1 MNVPGIQASAEPRL
15 RSIDTL
21 RAIAALLVLWQ
32 HVGEVYVRMNGP
44 AVLAGSWLAD
54 LADSLNFGRIGV
66 VAFFLVSGFVIPFS
80 MRPGQP
86 AAAQTFVIKRFFRI
100 FPAYWLSVPLGALT
114 GYWIWGREFGLAD
127 FLVNL
132 TLLQDLFGMRPAEGL
147 YWTLLMEFVF
157 YGVCVVL
164 LLTHSLGKPR
174 RLLALACGFGLMY
187 VVAMV
192 ASRLGLPLLSTA
204 VAFGFLNLSIMLCG
218 TLLRWLLH
226 DAQVVPDPLAVRGT
240 RLLLAVYLF
249 VLPLASLPMVGFARN
264 PLVAYAIGTLL
275 FLLVAAGWLRLQSRL
290 TDWLG
295 RISYSIYLFHP
306 VVFLSVLWML
316 QRLPP
321 QSAWRTQHL
330 AVYLGVNLLLTLA
343 VAAVVYRWVEL
354 PGMRLGQRLARA
366 VRERAVG
373 APRRAEIVAQQG

>member
-1 MNVPGIQASAEPRL
+1 MPGIQVAAEPRL
-15 RSIDTL
+15 RGIDAL

-32 HVGEVYVRMNGP
+32 HVAEVYVRMNG
-44 AVLAGSWLAD
+44 AVLLAGSWLAD

-80 MRPGQP
+80 MQPGQP
-86 AAAQTFVIKRFFRI
+86 AAVRTFVIKRFFRL

-114 GYWIWGREFGLAD
+114 GYWIWGHEFGLAD

-132 TLLQDLFGMRPAEGL
+132 TLLQDVFGMRPAEGL
-147 YWTLLMEFVF
+147 YWTLLMELVF
-157 YGVCVVL
+157 YGLCVVL
-164 LLTHSLGKPR
+164 LLTHSLDNPR
-174 RLLALACGFGLMY
+174 RLLALAWGLGLMH

-192 ASRLGLPLLSTA
+192 AIRLGLPLSSTA

-218 TLLRWLLH
+218 TLLRWLLRE
-226 DAQVVPDPLAVRGT
+226 APTTSDPLVVRGT
-240 RLLLAVYLF
+240 RLLLAVYLV
-249 VLPLASLPMVGFARN
+249 VLPLASLPMIGFSRN
-264 PLVAYAIGTLL
+264 PFVAYAIGTLL
-275 FLLVAAGWLRLQSRL
+275 FLLVAGGRLRLQSRL

-330 AVYLGVNLLLTLA
+330 AVYIGVNLLLTLA
-343 VAAVVYRWVEL
+343 VAAVVYRWVEQ

-366 VRERAVG
+366 VRERAAG
-373 APRRAEIVAQQG
+373 APRCAGVVAQQG